1 MDIWK
6 KDDEVKWLPCPV
18 CHQPKM
24 LKYNKGT
31 VLKSYPAYCKKCRR
45 QIIVNFDARIIK

>member
-24 LKYNKGT
+24 LKYNSET
-31 VLKSYPAYCKKCRR
+31 VLRSFPAYCKKCRR
-45 QIIVNFDARIIK
+45 ERIINFDARIIK